1 MINSYVDKIYL
12 LNLHKRP
19 ERLKTAIKRLNFLDI
34 DFEVFNGTDG
44 SVMKPVWES
53 FNNTNKYFSNPS
65 YLGCAISHLS
75 IYRDA
80 IESGYE
86 KILIIEDDC
95 RINRNL
101 NDIFGKFIESNI
113 QWDELLYLG
122 YIPLSDD
129 CSRWDYS
136 LVTNYV
142 SYNAFIA
149 KNLWGLYAY
158 GIHKKLMTEV
168 LDEYNEFFPMEL
180 DRYFV
185 TKIQPRQKSFGI
197 SPQIFCVEDGVSDNS
212 GVYETAMLDRSI
224 DARYAKQYDYI

>member
-197 SPQIFCVEDGVSDNS
+197 SPQIFCAEDGVSDNS
-212 GVYETAMLDRSI
+212 GVYETTMLDRSI